1 MIQPYSFTVIN
12 EQYVKAACDF
22 MSQAALIYPPL
33 LQRQFYRIRG
43 LLRRFMPAE
52 LVTQLIQPRG
62 FLLELVLLRPGFT
75 QIFLCLVKLLVQS
88 GKAFFM
94 VTDEFINVIQRVV
107 QALDQTLR
115 AVTHIHHAPRFA
127 MTERSS
133 SS

>member
-62 FLLELVLLRPGFT
+62 FLLELVLLRPGFPSP
-75 QIFLCLVKLLVQS
+75 C
-88 GKAFFM
+88 
-94 VTDEFINVIQRVV
+94 
-107 QALDQTLR
+107 QAAR
-115 AVTHIHHAPRFA
+115 AVWQSFVLSQNIRQVSDFKITAQLSR
-127 MTERSS
+127 
-133 SS
+133 

>member
-1 MIQPYSFTVIN
+1 
-12 EQYVKAACDF
+12 

-88 GKAFFM
+88 GKALFFPKPF
-94 VTDEFINVIQRVV
+94 DR
-107 QALDQTLR
+107 
-115 AVTHIHHAPRFA
+115 
-127 MTERSS
+127 
-133 SS
+133 

>member
-88 GKAFFM
+88 GKALFCPKPF
-94 VTDEFINVIQRVV
+94 DR
-107 QALDQTLR
+107 
-115 AVTHIHHAPRFA
+115 
-127 MTERSS
+127 
-133 SS
+133 